1 MKNAR
6 EYRHKWG
13 KIGPS
18 HLLRERGDLSF
29 YYYCFFFRNSAW
41 VKTIRGK
48 FQKNSSTTC
57 MSEELP
63 LECLSGRNVEKR
75 TKNSWLVLFQYL
87 DHFGKQF

>member
-29 YYYCFFFRNSAW
+29 YYYCFLFS
-41 VKTIRGK
+41 KQCLGK
-48 FQKNSSTTC
+48 NHLRKVSKNSSATC
-57 MSEELP
+57 MSEKLP
-63 LECLSGRNVEKR
+63 FECLSGRNIEKR